1 MNKRRTERISS
12 EVKKE
17 LSKIL
22 RDDLSDPRLSNEA
35 MVSITDVEVTN
46 DLSFADCYISVLGDE
61 QKNEDVLDALDQAKG
76 YIKILIGERMRLR
89 SMPEFRFKLDN
100 SIEHGAYMDKLIAE
114 TIAKDKKANEQ
125 RENQ

>member
-61 QKNEDVLDALDQAKG
+61 QKKEDVLDALDQAKG

-89 SMPEFRFKLDN
+89 LMPEFRFKLDN

>member
-22 RDDLSDPRLSNEA
+22 RDDLNDPRLNDDV

-46 DLSFADCYISVLGDE
+46 DLSYANCYISILGDN
-61 QKNEDVLDALDQAKG
+61 KKKDDVLQALNQAKG
-76 YIKILIGERMRLR
+76 VIKSLIGERMRLR
-89 SMPEFRFKLDN
+89 SMPEFRFKFDE
-100 SIEHGAYMDKLIAE
+100 SIQRGAYMDKLIAE
-114 TIAKDKKANEQ
+114 TIAKDKKANEE

>member
-35 MVSITDVEVTN
+35 MVSITDVEATN

-61 QKNEDVLDALDQAKG
+61 QKKEDVLDALDQAKG

>member
-22 RDDLSDPRLSNEA
+22 RDDLSDPRLSTET
-35 MVSITDVEVTN
+35 MVSVTDVEVTN

-61 QKNEDVLDALDQAKG
+61 KQKADVLDALDQAKG

-89 SMPEFRFKLDN
+89 SMPEFRFKFDN

-114 TIAKDKKANEQ
+114 TIAKDKRANEQ

>member
-61 QKNEDVLDALDQAKG
+61 QKKEDVLDALDQAKG

-100 SIEHGAYMDKLIAE
+100 SIDHGAYMDKLIAE

>member
-61 QKNEDVLDALDQAKG
+61 KKKEDVLDALDQAKG

>member
-17 LSKIL
+17 LSKIM
-22 RDDLSDPRLSNEA
+22 RDDLSDPRLSTEA
-35 MVSITDVEVTN
+35 MVSLTDVEVTN
-46 DLSFADCYISVLGDE
+46 DLSYADCYISVLGDS
-61 QKNEDVLDALDQAKG
+61 QNKKDAIDALDQAKG

-89 SMPEFRFKLDN
+89 SMPEFRFKLDE
-100 SIEHGAYMDKLIAE
+100 SIEHGAYMDKLIEE
-114 TIAKDKKANEQ
+114 TIAKDRKANED